1 MSADSLLQLLTQVIF
16 ITVFGVVCARAA
28 RHRTRA
34 NMDTAL
40 LFLAFTLIIAQQWA
54 SAVLRITPAGIAG
67 AMSGA
72 FLMALPYLL
81 LRLVD
86 DFAHV
91 PRALMWSAAAGLVL
105 AVAAL
110 VLYQLLPWSSGAP
123 SPLPL
128 PLLLALVAYFVALMV
143 YAAARYITEARRASG
158 VTRRRLQAVA
168 AGSLLLGLLLV
179 LAPLQMAVPR
189 AAELWQIASR
199 LLGLGAGLGYFIGFA
214 PPAWLRRAWQEPE
227 LRAFLGRAA
236 ALPHLPD
243 RSAIVE
249 ALERGAAGALGVPGA
264 TIGRWDEDEQAL
276 RFQLRG
282 PALREALARAQHLV
296 SQAPFWVEGNRFL
309 LKPGRMIAGRAFAQ
323 QQVVLTTNPKRDDPA
338 HAPFYDAVQTRALLA
353 APITAGER
361 RLGVLVVYA
370 PRAPVFA
377 EEDLYLVKLLADQ
390 AAVVLESHALI
401 EAAARARALEE
412 AARLKDDFLSAAAH
426 DLKTPLTTLLAQ
438 AQLLARKAE
447 QMPEAPADRAGIER
461 IIAEARRMS
470 ALVNELLDAGRVGQ
484 TRLVGQRTPI
494 DLVALATEVCAR
506 WPPGRCVLV
515 SAEPVVG
522 EYDSHR
528 IAQVLEHLV
537 ENAVKYSP
545 NGEPV
550 TIRVWSEGDQV
561 RLSVTDRGIGI
572 PSSDLPHIFDRFYR
586 AANVDDRQFAGMG
599 LGLSICRSIVE
610 QHGGRIWVASTPGHG
625 STFHVVLPIKAGG
638 GAV

>member
-1 MSADSLLQLLTQVIF
+1 MSADSLLQVLTQAIF
-16 ITVFGVVCARAA
+16 VAVFVAVCTRAA
-28 RHRTRA
+28 RHPARA
-34 NMDTAL
+34 NVDTAL
-40 LFLAFTLIIAQQWA
+40 LFLAFTLIIALQWITGA
-54 SAVLRITPAGIAG
+54 LHVTPAGITG
-67 AMSGA
+67 ATTGA
-72 FLMALPYLL
+72 LLMALPYLL

-91 PRALMWSAAAGLVL
+91 PRTLMGLAAAGLAL
-105 AVAAL
+105 AVAVLVVYELAL
-110 VLYQLLPWSSGAP
+110 QPSGA
-123 SPLPL
+123 PLPL
-128 PLLLALVAYFVALMV
+128 PVTLALVAYFVALMV
-143 YAAARYITEARRASG
+143 YAAAQFITEARRASG

-179 LAPLQMAVPR
+179 LAPLQVAVPR
-189 AAELWQIASR
+189 AAGLWQITSR

-236 ALPHLPD
+236 GLSRLPD
-243 RSAIVE
+243 AGAVVE

-264 TIGRWDEDEQAL
+264 TIGLWDEDEQAL

-282 PALREALARAQHLV
+282 PGLHEALGRAQRLL
-296 SQAPFWVEGNRFL
+296 SQAPFHVEGSCLL

-323 QQVVLTTNPKRDDPA
+323 QQVLLTTNPKRDDPA
-338 HAPFYDAVQTRALLA
+338 HALFYDAVQTRAILA
-353 APITAGER
+353 APITAGQR

-377 EEDLYLVKLLADQ
+377 EEDLYLVRLLADQ

-401 EAAARARALEE
+401 AEAARVRALEE
-412 AARLKDDFLSAAAH
+412 ATRLKDDFISAAAH

-447 QMPEAPADRAGIER
+447 QAPDAPTDRAGIER
-461 IIAEARRMS
+461 IITEARRMS
-470 ALVNELLDAGRVGQ
+470 ALVNELLDAARAGHGRLIGARVP
-484 TRLVGQRTPI
+484 V
-494 DLVALATEVCAR
+494 DLAALAAEVCAQQ
-506 WPPGRCVLV
+506 PPERCVLV
-515 SAEPVVG
+515 APEPVVG

-528 IAQVLEHLV
+528 ITQVIEQLV

-550 TIRVWSEGDQV
+550 TVQVWSEGDQA
-561 RLSVTDRGIGI
+561 RLSVADRGIGI
-572 PSSDLPHIFDRFYR
+572 PSGDLPHIFDRFYR

-599 LGLSICRSIVE
+599 LGLSLCRSIVE
-610 QHGGRIWVASTPGHG
+610 QHGGRIWVTSTPGRG
-625 STFHVVLPIKAGG
+625 STFHVALPIKAGG
-638 GAV
+638 GAA

>member
-1 MSADSLLQLLTQVIF
+1 MSADSLLQVLTQAIF
-16 ITVFGVVCARAA
+16 VAVFVAVCARAA
-28 RHRTRA
+28 RHPARA
-34 NMDTAL
+34 NVDTAL
-40 LFLAFTLIIAQQWA
+40 LFLAFTLIIALQWITGA
-54 SAVLRITPAGIAG
+54 LHVTPASITG
-67 AMSGA
+67 ATTGA
-72 FLMALPYLL
+72 LLMALPYLL

-91 PRALMWSAAAGLVL
+91 PRALMWLAAVGLAL
-105 AVAAL
+105 AVAVLVVYELAL
-110 VLYQLLPWSSGAP
+110 QPPGA
-123 SPLPL
+123 PLPL
-128 PLLLALVAYFVALMV
+128 PVTLALVAYFVTLMV
-143 YAAARYITEARRASG
+143 YAAARFITEARRASG

-179 LAPLQMAVPR
+179 LAPLQMVVPR
-189 AAELWQIASR
+189 AAGLWQIASR
-199 LLGLGAGLGYFIGFA
+199 LLGLNAGLGYFIGFA

-249 ALERGAAGALGVPGA
+249 ALERGAAAALGVPGA
-264 TIGRWDEDEQAL
+264 TVGLWDEDEQAL

-282 PALREALARAQHLV
+282 PALREAVVRAQHLV
-296 SQAPFWVEGNRFL
+296 SQAPFHVEGGCLL

-323 QQVVLTTNPKRDDPA
+323 QQVLLTTNPKRDDPA
-338 HAPFYDAVQTRALLA
+338 HAPFYDAVQTRAILA

-377 EEDLYLVKLLADQ
+377 EEDLYLVRLLADQ
-390 AAVVLESHALI
+390 VAVVLESHALI
-401 EAAARARALEE
+401 KEAARVRALEE
-412 AARLKDDFLSAAAH
+412 ATRLKDDFLSAAAH

-447 QMPEAPADRAGIER
+447 QAPDAPTDRAGIER

-470 ALVNELLDAGRVGQ
+470 ALVNELLDAARVGRG
-484 TRLVGQRTPI
+484 RLIGARVPV
-494 DLVALATEVCAR
+494 DLTALAAEVCAR
-506 WPPGRCVLV
+506 WPPERCVLV
-515 SAEPVVG
+515 APEPVVG

-528 IAQVLEHLV
+528 ITQVIEQLV

-550 TIRVWSEGDQV
+550 TVQVWSEGDQA
-561 RLSVTDRGIGI
+561 RLSVADRGIGI
-572 PSSDLPHIFDRFYR
+572 PPGDLPHIFDRFYR

-599 LGLSICRSIVE
+599 LGLSLCRSIVE
-610 QHGGRIWVASTPGHG
+610 QHGGRIWATSTPGRG
-625 STFHVVLPIKAGG
+625 STFQVALPIKAGG
-638 GAV
+638 GAA